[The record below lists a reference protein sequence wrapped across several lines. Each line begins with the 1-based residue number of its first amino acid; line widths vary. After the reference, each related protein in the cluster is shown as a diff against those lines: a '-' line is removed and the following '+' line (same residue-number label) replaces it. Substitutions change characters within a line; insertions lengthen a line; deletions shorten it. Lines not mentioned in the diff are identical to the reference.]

1 MRYHTLIWRPG
12 DSVQNLEYPGLSGR
26 VYSTGF
32 CPEKPKSIA
41 EQASEVILT
50 AELTIMQL
58 KLTAWSPNPKGCE
71 SLPYR
76 AGLGWLA
83 ATVNQSTNL
92 FNYASHKQQKLI
104 SSWGVGKDTVT
115 TKTGRLT

>member
-1 MRYHTLIWRPG
+1 MRYQTIIWRPG
-12 DSVQNLEYPGLSGR
+12 DTVQNLEYPGLSRR
-26 VYSTGF
+26 VDSTGF

-41 EQASEVILT
+41 KQASEVILT

-58 KLTAWSPNPKGCE
+58 KLTAWSRNPRGRD
-71 SLPYR
+71 SLPYC

-104 SSWGVGKDTVT
+104 SSWIVGKDTVT

>member
-26 VYSTGF
+26 VDSTGF

-58 KLTAWSPNPKGCE
+58 KLMAWSPNPKGCE
-71 SLPYR
+71 SLP
-76 AGLGWLA
+76 
-83 ATVNQSTNL
+83 TVNQSTNL